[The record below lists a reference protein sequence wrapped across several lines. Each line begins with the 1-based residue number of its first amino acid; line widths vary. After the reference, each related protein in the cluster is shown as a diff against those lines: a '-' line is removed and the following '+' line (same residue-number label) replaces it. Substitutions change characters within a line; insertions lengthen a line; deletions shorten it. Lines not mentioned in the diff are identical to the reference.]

1 MELLAS
7 AIGCC
12 DLLIGAAWLLL
23 SRAAIHLQFREPI
36 VLLTAVHFHY
46 SGFATSHLLA
56 ALVKARGNNSSFS
69 RIIAPMLPM
78 LLIAPFFIAAG
89 LCVLAVIEDRRGDSI
104 FDKRG
109 FSCRKPISNQH
120 EV

>member
-56 ALVKARGNNSSFS
+56 ALVKTRGNNSSFS
-69 RIIAPMLPM
+69 RIIAPML
-78 LLIAPFFIAAG
+78 LIAPFFIAAG
-89 LCVLAVIEDRRGDSI
+89 VVFSPSLKIVAVIAFSI
-104 FDKRG
+104 SVVFLA
-109 FSCRKPISNQH
+109 RKPISNQH